1 MVKTTLEIKDELYK
15 KLVEASLKKYGNTK
29 NISRITNEFIEEH
42 LKEKHKT
49 TNEADEIEKRL
60 KIAKETAGTWKI
72 KETGAEYVRKIRDE
86 SEKRRKRLGL

>member
-29 NISRITNEFIEEH
+29 NISRITNEVIEEH

-49 TNEADEIEKRL
+49 NNQAEEIEKKL
-60 KIAKETAGTWKI
+60 KIYK
-72 KETGAEYVRKIRDE
+72 
-86 SEKRRKRLGL
+86 